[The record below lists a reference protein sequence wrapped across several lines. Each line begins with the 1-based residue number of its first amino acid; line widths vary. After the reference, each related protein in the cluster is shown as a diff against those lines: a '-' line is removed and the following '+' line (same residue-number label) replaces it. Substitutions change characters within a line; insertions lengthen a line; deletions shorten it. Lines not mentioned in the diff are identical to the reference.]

1 MKDYKDDDLK
11 MNRREA
17 INKIGDYGKYASLT
31 ALGTY
36 LFLNPLKAQAFS
48 AVNADP
54 VFDDPGGGFTPV
66 GGFRKKGRKSR
77 KSRKRG

>member
-48 AVNADP
+48 AVDADP
-54 VFDDPGGGFTPV
+54 FPADPGGGFTPV
-66 GGFRKKGRKSR
+66 SGFRKKGRKR
-77 KSRKRG
+77 D

>member
-1 MKDYKDDDLK
+1 MKNHKDNDVK
-11 MNRREA
+11 MDRREA

-36 LFLNPLKAQAFS
+36 LFLNPLKAQAIS
-48 AVNADP
+48 ADP

-77 KSRKRG
+77 KRG

>member
-1 MKDYKDDDLK
+1 MKNHKDNDVK
-11 MNRREA
+11 MDRREA

-48 AVNADP
+48 ADP

-66 GGFRKKGRKSR
+66 GAFRKKG
-77 KSRKRG
+77 

>member
-48 AVNADP
+48 ADP
-54 VFDDPGGGFTPV
+54 VFDDPGTGGGFTPV

>member
-1 MKDYKDDDLK
+1 MKNHKDNDVK
-11 MNRREA
+11 MDRREA

-66 GGFRKKGRKSR
+66 GVFRKKGRKR
-77 KSRKRG
+77 SRKRD

>member
-36 LFLNPLKAQAFS
+36 LFLNPLKAQALS
-48 AVNADP
+48 ADP
-54 VFDDPGGGFTPV
+54 VFDNPGSGFTPV
-66 GGFRKKGRKSR
+66 SGFSKKGRKSR